1 MEKKQLILVVDDTPA
16 NLQVV
21 TEALSDAGLE
31 VAIATSGERAIKQ
44 ANLSCPDL
52 ILLDVMM
59 PGMDGFETCQRL
71 KSSPVTRD
79 IPVIFMTALSDTTDQ
94 VKGFQVGAVDYITKP
109 FQEAELIAR
118 VTTHLKLHSLNE
130 RLEQQV
136 EARTAELKNN
146 LQQLQ
151 ESQIQL
157 VQSEKMTMLGQ
168 LVAGIAH
175 EINNPVSFIHGN
187 LSHVQ
192 EYSDELLEFI
202 ELYQKHRDECP
213 SELQSFAEEMDLDFI
228 EEDLPK
234 TIASMKIGTDRI
246 CEIVGSLRNFSRLD
260 EARCKFVDIHEGIE
274 STLLI
279 FQHRLKATP
288 ESPEIM
294 VIREYGDLPPVECYA
309 GSLNQVFMNILANA
323 IDAIEEDNENRTF
336 PEIKQNPGE
345 ITIRTSM
352 IDSESVQIAIADN
365 GLGIPEEV
373 QQRIF
378 DPFFTTKPVG
388 KGTGMGMSISHQI
401 ITEKHQ
407 GQLSYTSTLGEGTE
421 FIIQIPIE
429 QLSPE
434 ER

>member
-1 MEKKQLILVVDDTPA
+1 MEDKQLILVVDDTPA

-21 TEALSDAGLE
+21 TEALSDAGFE
-31 VAIATSGERAIKQ
+31 VAIATNGERAIKQ
-44 ANLSCPDL
+44 ANLSRPNL

-59 PGMDGFETCQRL
+59 PGMDGFETCHRL
-71 KSSPVTRD
+71 KSSPVTGE
-79 IPVIFMTALSDTTDQ
+79 IPIIFMTALSDTTDK

-118 VTTHLKLHSLNE
+118 VTTHLKLHSLNQT
-130 RLEQQV
+130 LEQQV
-136 EARTAELKNN
+136 EARTAELKNT
-146 LQQLQ
+146 LQELQ

-202 ELYQKHRDECP
+202 ELYQKYRDQCP

-260 EARCKFVDIHEGIE
+260 EAKCKFVDIHEGIE

-279 FQHRLKATP
+279 LQHRLKATP
-288 ESPEIM
+288 DSPEIL
-294 VIREYGDLPPVECYA
+294 VIREYGDLSPVECYA

-323 IDAIEEDNENRTF
+323 IDAIEEQNQTRTYQ
-336 PEIKQNPGE
+336 EIKQNPGQ

-407 GQLSYTSTLGEGTE
+407 GQLSYTSTPGKGTE